1 MKRFFSQIFQASNG
15 NYSSKR
21 FLGILSGVTLCTT
34 LFINSFTDSVP
45 AESLVNA
52 VALLSFG
59 CLGLTSADMIFK
71 KSIDAKAEAHQA
83 DLDAESD
90 NYDDSD
96 VVTAKPC
103 DNCTNRKCCKD
114 VE

>member
-1 MKRFFSQIFQASNG
+1 MKKFFSQIFQASNG

-21 FLGILSGVTLCTT
+21 FLGIISGLTLCIT
-34 LFINSFTDSVP
+34 LFLNSFFDSLP

-71 KSIDAKAEAHQA
+71 KNIEKEITIEEMQSETPPDLIEEDSIDDE
-83 DLDAESD
+83 
-90 NYDDSD
+90 
-96 VVTAKPC
+96 
-103 DNCTNRKCCKD
+103 CCRRTRCPKHNM
-114 VE
+114 E